1 MVSEDRDE
9 LRRYVAFG
17 AAAGWA
23 VLGLTGGLLLARS
36 LGGALSQSLPEGL
49 ILFIAMSVSMASL
62 GLQGAV
68 RWSTGLLRTP
78 DWPEALAIGAPILWG
93 IPLLANSGAFAIGG
107 VFSLWLIHAVGVL
120 CAAWWQSSNT
130 ETRSQ
135 TESANVELAV
145 ECVPPP
151 TGPVVPISPMLAADS
166 PGSISG
172 DVEETE
178 ESESEWPFGE
188 SIDQWQTRA
197 RWEHSV
203 VVSGGILV
211 ELPPGVRE
219 TVVHLTFCPPLPQA
233 PELTAEALDGQGWD
247 IRVATALSWGGR
259 LTVRRRGSAG
269 EAVAG
274 RIGYSAVCE
283 SSVEAA

>member
-1 MVSEDRDE
+1 MTSEDRVP

-17 AAAGWA
+17 AAAGWT
-23 VLGLTGGLLLARS
+23 VLGVSGGLLLARGF
-36 LGGALSQSLPEGL
+36 GGTLKQPLPEVL
-49 ILFIAMSVSMASL
+49 ILFLVASISLTSL

-68 RWSTGLLRTP
+68 RWSTGSGRTP

-93 IPLLANSGAFAIGG
+93 VPLLANGGAFAIGG
-107 VFSLWLIHAVGVL
+107 VFSLWLIHAAGVL
-120 CAAWWQSSNT
+120 CAAWWQSFNT

-135 TESANVELAV
+135 TESANVEIAV
-145 ECVPPP
+145 ERVPPP
-151 TGPVVPISPMLAADS
+151 IGPVVPVSPMLAEDS
-166 PGSISG
+166 PSSNSG

-188 SIDQWQTRA
+188 DIDQWQTRS
-197 RWEHSV
+197 RGENGV

-211 ELPPGVRE
+211 EFPPGVRE

-233 PELTAEALDGQGWD
+233 PELTAEDLDCQGWD

-274 RIGYSAVCE
+274 RIGYSAICE

>member
-1 MVSEDRDE
+1 MVSEDRVQ

-23 VLGLTGGLLLARS
+23 VLGVSGGLLLARS
-36 LGGALSQSLPEGL
+36 LGGLFSQPLPEGL
-49 ILFIAMSVSMASL
+49 ILCLAMCVSLTSL

-68 RWSTGLLRTP
+68 RWSTGPRRIP
-78 DWPEALAIGAPILWG
+78 DWPEALAIGTPILWG
-93 IPLLANSGAFAIGG
+93 IPLIANGGAFAIGG
-107 VFSLWLIHAVGVL
+107 VFSLWLIHAAGVL

-130 ETRSQ
+130 ETRSRTQ
-135 TESANVELAV
+135 PANDELAV
-145 ECVPPP
+145 ECIPLP
-151 TGPVVPISPMLAADS
+151 TGPVVPVSPMLAADS
-166 PGSISG
+166 LGSAGG
-172 DVEETE
+172 DVEQIE

-188 SIDQWQTRA
+188 DIDQWQTRS
-197 RWEHSV
+197 RWEHGV

-211 ELPPGVRE
+211 EFPPGLRE

-233 PELTAEALDGQGWD
+233 PELTAEDLDGQGWD
-247 IRVATALSWGGR
+247 IRVATTLAWGGR

-269 EAVAG
+269 EAAAG

>member
-1 MVSEDRDE
+1 MSGNRDD

-23 VLGLTGGLLLARS
+23 VLGLTGGLLLARGF
-36 LGGALSQSLPEGL
+36 GGALKQPLPEGL
-49 ILFIAMSVSMASL
+49 ILFLVASTSLASL

-68 RWSTGLLRTP
+68 RWSTGPGRIP
-78 DWPEALAIGAPILWG
+78 DWPEVLAIGAPILWG

-107 VFSLWLIHAVGVL
+107 VFSLWLIHAAGVL
-120 CAAWWQSSNT
+120 CAAWWQSSDPGT
-130 ETRSQ
+130 GSQ
-135 TESANVELAV
+135 ATPTNVERRV
-145 ECVPPP
+145 DSVRPPA
-151 TGPVVPISPMLAADS
+151 GPVVPDSTIFDAASLDS
-166 PGSISG
+166 A
-172 DVEETE
+172 DADDEETE
-178 ESESEWPFGE
+178 NSESEWPFGDD
-188 SIDQWQTRA
+188 IDQWQTRA
-197 RWEHSV
+197 RWEHGV

-219 TVVHLTFCPPLPQA
+219 TIVHLTFCPPLPQA
-233 PELTAEALDGQGWD
+233 PELTTEELDGQGWD